1 MNSETEELPGD
12 QDHSAIINEDA
23 EFENS
28 AVDPGFVSSQ
38 TQEDSDDADDQ
49 GQDDE
54 SADKQVEQ
62 GTERGAPGLGE
73 LDGTNPGSNHHPMD
87 S

>member
-1 MNSETEELPGD
+1 MNSIEEELPKD
-12 QDHSAIINEDA
+12 QNQSAIINNDT

-28 AVDPGFVSSQ
+28 SVDPGFVSSE
-38 TQEDSDDADDQ
+38 TQEDNDDDQ
-49 GQDDE
+49 GEDRK
-54 SADKQVEQ
+54 SADEQDEQ